1 MLLREGFIEP
11 EWIVMVQEIE
21 KHKKIPGFS

>member
-11 EWIVMVQEIE
+11 EWIAMVQEIE